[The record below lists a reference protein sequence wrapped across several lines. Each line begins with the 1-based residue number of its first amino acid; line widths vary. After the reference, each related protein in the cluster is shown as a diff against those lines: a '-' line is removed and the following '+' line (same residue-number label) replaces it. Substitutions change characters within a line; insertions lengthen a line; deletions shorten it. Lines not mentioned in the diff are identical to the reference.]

1 MLVPVSSRLHGL
13 SGYVLYTR
21 RSAEGA
27 RILGGSRRP
36 AVQGH
41 APPGNFFISD
51 VTVKVKVKQ
60 KTWQRIR
67 HSSCSEN

>member
-27 RILGGSRRP
+27 RILGGS

-51 VTVKVKVKQ
+51 VTVKVKVKP